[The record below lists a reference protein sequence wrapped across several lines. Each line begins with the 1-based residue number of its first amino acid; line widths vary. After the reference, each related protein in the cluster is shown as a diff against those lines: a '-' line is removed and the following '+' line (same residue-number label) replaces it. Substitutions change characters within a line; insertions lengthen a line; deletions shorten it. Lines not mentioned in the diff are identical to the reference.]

1 MRAGRGPR
9 GQVLVA
15 LCVAGLVLFNFPLL
29 IVWDQPGTILG
40 LPLLPVALFA
50 IWLGLIAALA
60 LASERGGRGRGR
72 GIDPGPG
79 PEDDG
84 R

>member
-1 MRAGRGPR
+1 
-9 GQVLVA
+9 VLVA